1 MACRCRP
8 SAILPPGNLLLIAS
22 CRGLLEDSS
31 TRDLIFSVPQI
42 ISFLSIGTRL
52 LFGKNASSTMQAAHL
67 QAPAWDGHPHR
78 LGPSIKR
85 ERRASTARPSVC
97 PLSLAGTPF
106 GPGLGALLLQLA
118 VAVDE
123 GEARRG
129 VAEGRSPQPWL
140 KRHTRTRHV
149 PSVTWLEGRA
159 ISCYVHSEAWRSGGG
174 GSGGCRTTR
183 EHAGDLERT
192 RVRVTV

>member
-52 LFGKNASSTMQAAHL
+52 RFGSASLLPCQQTATSAGSCLGRSSSQAWAKHSES
-67 QAPAWDGHPHR
+67 A
-78 LGPSIKR
+78 
-85 ERRASTARPSVC
+85 ERTARPSDC

-106 GPGLGALLLQLA
+106 GPGLRTLLLQLA

-149 PSVTWLEGRA
+149 PRG
-159 ISCYVHSEAWRSGGG
+159 
-174 GSGGCRTTR
+174 
-183 EHAGDLERT
+183 
-192 RVRVTV
+192 